1 MKVFGWPLA
10 LVCLGI
16 FSTAVFAV
24 PVTVNVTGTNG
35 TALDKAL
42 VIIQRLNEGSE
53 PELSRELTNSDGAV
67 TLNDAAPGLY
77 RAIATDPYRSWKT
90 EVEEFLVKDKPVTVT
105 LRLERQATD
114 DPVIASVGRLTV
126 HVLDAAGKP
135 AVGAHVLLRDAY
147 AHPHAEHWGTTD
159 AQGSVTLDVTAN
171 SSVLVIVY
179 NGQLYKFRANSYD
192 TERTIHLRG

>member
-1 MKVFGWPLA
+1 MKFVRCA
-10 LVCLGI
+10 LVFVCLAI
-16 FSTAVFAV
+16 FSTSVFAV
-24 PVTVNVTGTNG
+24 PVTVNVTGANG
-35 TALDKAL
+35 TALNKAL

-53 PELSRELTNSDGAV
+53 QEVSRELTNSDGAV
-67 TLNDAAPGLY
+67 TLDDAAPGLY

-90 EVEEFLVKDKPVTVT
+90 EVEEFLVKDQPVTVR

-126 HVLDAAGKP
+126 HVRDAAGNP

-159 AQGSVTLDVTAN
+159 DKGDVTLDVTAD
-171 SSVLVIVY
+171 SSVLVVVY
-179 NGQLYKFRANSYD
+179 NGQLSTFPADSYD
-192 TERTIHLRG
+192 TERTIHL